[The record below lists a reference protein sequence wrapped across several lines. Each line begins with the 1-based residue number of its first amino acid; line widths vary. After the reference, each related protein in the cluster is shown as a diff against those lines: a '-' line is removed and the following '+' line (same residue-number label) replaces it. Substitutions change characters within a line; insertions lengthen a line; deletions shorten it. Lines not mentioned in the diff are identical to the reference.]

1 MTNLP
6 PSFKKNIMKTA
17 VIVFLI
23 VLLNI
28 PIIKAADS
36 LSAYQIIQKYI
47 EVIGGKEKLSKIE
60 DRLTEMKGNVQ
71 KVNVEMTVF
80 QKQPDKFKQ
89 IIHAGEVEQT
99 ILFSN
104 NKGYVKI
111 NDQVKE
117 ILGVELA
124 RLKNESTLNLLL
136 NLDTNVIHIT
146 LLGIDTIENRLAYK
160 ILLKNSSLNWIHYY
174 DVITGF
180 KIMDEKP
187 VTTVKQTYLQK
198 TYYSD
203 FRPVNGIYFPFK
215 IRQKLGQQEMEFD
228 VTSIKINSGI
238 DDSEFRMDY

>member
-1 MTNLP
+1 
-6 PSFKKNIMKTA
+6 MKTA

-104 NKGYVKI
+104 DKGYLKI
-111 NDQVKE
+111 NDQVKD
-117 ILGVELA
+117 ILGAELA

-136 NLDTNVIHIT
+136 NLDTNVIHLT

-187 VTTVKQTYLQK
+187 VTAVQQTYLQK

-215 IRQKLGQQEMEFD
+215 IQQKLGQQEMEFD
-228 VTSIKINSGI
+228 VISIKINSGI

>member
-1 MTNLP
+1 
-6 PSFKKNIMKTA
+6 MKTGL
-17 VIVFLI
+17 IVFLI

-28 PIIKAADS
+28 PSIKAADS

-47 EVIGGKEKLSKIE
+47 EVIGGREKLSKIE

-71 KVNVEMTVF
+71 KVDVQMTIY

-99 ILFSN
+99 ILFSDD
-104 NKGYVKI
+104 KGYLKI

-117 ILGVELA
+117 ILGGELA
-124 RLKNESTLNLLL
+124 KLKNESTLNLLL

-146 LLGIDTIENRLAYK
+146 YLGIDTIENRLAYK

-174 DVITGF
+174 DISTGF

-187 VTTVKQTYLQK
+187 VTAVQRTYLQK

-203 FRPVNGIYFPFK
+203 FRPVDGIYFPFK

-228 VTSIKINSGI
+228 VTNIKINSGI
-238 DDSEFRMDY
+238 NDSEFRFDY

>member
-1 MTNLP
+1 
-6 PSFKKNIMKTA
+6 MKTGL
-17 VIVFLI
+17 IVFLI

-28 PIIKAADS
+28 PFIKAADS

-47 EVIGGKEKLSKIE
+47 EVIGGREKLSKIE

-71 KVNVEMTVF
+71 KVDVEMTVY
-80 QKQPDKFKQ
+80 QKQPNNFKQ

-104 NKGYVKI
+104 DKGYLKI

-124 RLKNESTLNLLL
+124 KLKNESTLNLLL

-146 LLGIDTIENRLAYK
+146 YLGIDTIENRLAYK

-174 DVITGF
+174 DISTGF
-180 KIMDEKP
+180 KIMDVKP
-187 VTTVKQTYLQK
+187 VTSAQRTYLQE

-203 FRPVNGIYFPFK
+203 FRSVDGIYFPFK
-215 IRQKLGQQEMEFD
+215 IRQKLGQQNMEFD
-228 VTSIKINSGI
+228 VISIKINSGI
-238 DDSEFRMDY
+238 DDSEFRFDY

>member
-1 MTNLP
+1 
-6 PSFKKNIMKTA
+6 MKTGL
-17 VIVFLI
+17 IVFLI

-28 PIIKAADS
+28 PFIKAADS
-36 LSAYQIIQKYI
+36 LSAFQIIQKYI
-47 EVIGGKEKLSKIE
+47 EVIGGREKLGKIE

-71 KVNVEMTVF
+71 KVDVEMTVY

-99 ILFSN
+99 ILFSDD
-104 NKGYVKI
+104 KGYLKI

-124 RLKNESTLNLLL
+124 KLKNESTLNLLL

-146 LLGIDTIENRLAYK
+146 YLGIDTVENRLAYK

-174 DVITGF
+174 DISTGF

-187 VTTVKQTYLQK
+187 VTAVQQTFLQK

-203 FRPVNGIYFPFK
+203 FRPVDGIYFPFK

-228 VTSIKINSGI
+228 ITNIKINSGI
-238 DDSEFRMDY
+238 NDSEFRLDY

>member
-1 MTNLP
+1 
-6 PSFKKNIMKTA
+6 MKTGL
-17 VIVFLI
+17 IVFLI
-23 VLLNI
+23 VLLNV
-28 PIIKAADS
+28 PFIKAADS

-47 EVIGGKEKLSKIE
+47 EVIGGREKLSKIQ

-71 KVNVEMTVF
+71 KVDVQMTIY

-99 ILFSN
+99 ILFSD
-104 NKGYVKI
+104 NKGYLKI
-111 NDQVKE
+111 NDQIKE

-146 LLGIDTIENRLAYK
+146 YLGIDTIENRLAYK

-174 DVITGF
+174 DISTGF

-187 VTTVKQTYLQK
+187 VTTVQKTFLQK

-203 FRPVNGIYFPFK
+203 FRPVDGIYFPFK
-215 IRQKLGQQEMEFD
+215 IRQKLGQQEMEFE
-228 VTSIKINSGI
+228 VTNIKLNSGI
-238 DDSEFRMDY
+238 EDSEFRMDY